1 MTTLNQLVY
10 DSLSTIQGTGR
21 YSDDSLLS
29 QEQVEFSVINNRN
42 FLIRQDQNKGRSLSD
57 NVTQTLPCVEFISVD
72 ASECCD
78 TSTEC
83 TVLRSKLKIPKP
95 IELYQRDLITRVS
108 GNDITGTSFS
118 FMPYARF
125 IRSGISKWTKN
136 SAKATLKNGYIYI
149 INPPFAFS
157 KGSITGVF
165 EDPREAGQHFTCTGS
180 PCYTNDMAFPISS
193 HMIPLLKELV
203 LKDLKIQV
211 SVPSDFKGDE
221 EGKTESQ
228 QRNA

>member
-10 DSLSTIQGTGR
+10 DGLSTIQGTGR

-29 QEQVEFSVINNRN
+29 QEQVEFSYINGRA

-83 TVLRSKLKIPKP
+83 TVMRSKNKIPRP
-95 IELYQRDLITRVS
+95 IELHQRDLITRVS
-108 GNDITGTSFS
+108 GNDIMGTSFP

-125 IRSGISKWTKN
+125 TRAGVSKWTKN
-136 SAKATLKNGYIYI
+136 NPKSTIKNGYIYI
-149 INPPFAFS
+149 INPPLAFS
-157 KGSITGVF
+157 KGSVSGVF
-165 EDPREAGQHFTCTGS
+165 EDPREVGQYFTCEGS
-180 PCYTNDMAFPISS
+180 PCYTNDMAFPISA

-203 LKDLKIQV
+203 LKDLKIQI

-228 QRNA
+228 QRNP

>member
-29 QEQVEFSVINNRN
+29 QEQVEFSVINNRS

-57 NVTQTLPCVEFISVD
+57 NVTQTLPCVDFIEVD
-72 ASECCD
+72 ASECCTTQTD
-78 TSTEC
+78 C
-83 TVLRSKLKIPKP
+83 TVLRSKNKIPRP
-95 IELYQRDLITRVS
+95 IELYQKDLITRIS
-108 GNDITGTSFS
+108 GNDIMGTSFA

-125 IRSGISKWTKN
+125 TRAGISKWTKN
-136 SAKATLKNGYIYI
+136 TAKATLKNGYIYI

-157 KGSITGVF
+157 KGSISGVF
-165 EDPREAGQHFTCTGS
+165 EDPREVGQYFTCAGT
-180 PCYTNDMAFPISS
+180 PCYSNDMAFPISA

-228 QRNA
+228 QRNP